1 MSQENAYKYL
11 GKPHKIVDG
20 LDKVTGHAQYA
31 ADLSLRGMV
40 YARPVLSLYAHATI
54 TEIDSSEAEAL
65 PGVIAVLTADD
76 LPTRGKIMN
85 SRNSAV
91 LAQGKALFIGQPVA
105 VIVAE
110 TEQAAQDAVD
120 FVYVEY
126 EPLPVVSD
134 IDSALDSSAYTIW
147 PNGLPKEGED
157 LTAAHGDSG
166 PAGAASTDKPNNVL
180 AESRFERGDIE
191 QGFAEAD
198 LIIENTYNTSVIHQG
213 YLEPHACVAD
223 PDPMGRG
230 VTLYTATQ
238 GLYQVRDNVARLLS
252 LPASQVRV
260 VPTVFGGGFGAKYG
274 ILEPLVGAVA
284 LAVDRPVSMVL
295 SRSEDFLTT
304 TPSPAGRI
312 ILKTGLKNDGTLT
325 ALHAKSYN
333 DNGIFGFQ
341 INGIIAGMIGGY
353 YKWPNLLFEGF
364 EVSTHKPQPG
374 AYRAPGSPQ
383 ATFAME
389 SNMDEMAHLLG
400 RDPIELR
407 LQNIAQEGDL
417 MGHGRPWPPMG
428 LKNCLEALRDHPTWQ
443 NRTKN
448 ANEGIGIAIGGWPS
462 FMLPATANCHMDS
475 DGSVS
480 LTLGSVDISGVFSS
494 FVLVAA
500 EIMGVS
506 PENVRIVQGDT
517 RTGPYGPSSG
527 GSQVFYSLGGA
538 VRKAAENARGKLLEM
553 AGNHF
558 EAAAEDIELSEGQA
572 FVKGVPDKTV
582 ALAKLASQAR
592 SMRGGPGPITGEG
605 NASQEENAPG
615 FVAHMVKVHVD
626 PDTGEIRPLDYLAI
640 QDVGFAV
647 NPLLIQ
653 GQMHGGG
660 LQGVGFG
667 LYEAMRY
674 DGDGQLLTGSF
685 MDYNLP
691 RAEMAPTFE
700 TVILEVPS
708 PYGPFGA
715 RGVGEPPITAGPAA
729 IANAIRDVTGVRMT
743 DLPIRPEALW
753 EEMGGA

>member
-1 MSQENAYKYL
+1 MSENNTYKYL
-11 GKPHKIVDG
+11 GKPRKIVDG
-20 LDKVTGHAQYA
+20 FDKVTGHARYT

-40 YARPVLSLYAHATI
+40 HARPVLSPYAHATI
-54 TEIDSSEAEAL
+54 TEIDTSEAETM
-65 PGVIAVLTADD
+65 PGVLAVLTAED
-76 LPTRGKIMN
+76 LPTYDKTMN
-85 SRNSAV
+85 SRNSSV
-91 LAQGKALFIGQPVA
+91 LARGKVLFVGQPVA

-110 TEQAAQDAVD
+110 TAQAAQDAVD
-120 FVYVEY
+120 FVYVDY

-134 IDSALDSSAYTIW
+134 MDAALDPSAYTIW
-147 PNGLPKEGED
+147 PHGLPQEGED

-166 PAGAASTDKPNNVL
+166 PAGEASNDKPNNVL
-180 AESRFERGDIE
+180 GETRFERGDIE

-198 LIIENTYNTSVIHQG
+198 VIVENTYNISVVHQA
-213 YLEPHACVAD
+213 YLEPHSCVAD

-230 VTLYTATQ
+230 LTLYTATQ
-238 GLYQVRDNVARLLS
+238 GLYQVRDNVARLLD
-252 LPASQVRV
+252 LPSSQVRV
-260 VPTVFGGGFGAKYG
+260 VPMVFGGGFGAKYG

-284 LAVDRPVSMVL
+284 MVVDRPVSMVL

-312 ILKTGLKNDGTLT
+312 TLKTGIKNDGTLT

-333 DNGIFGFQ
+333 DNGIYSFQ
-341 INGIIAGMIGGY
+341 INGIIGGMIGGY

-364 EVSTHKPQPG
+364 EVNTHKPQPG

-389 SNMDEMAHLLG
+389 SNMDEMARKLG
-400 RDPIELR
+400 RDPIDLR
-407 LQNIAQEGDL
+407 LQNVAEEGDL

-428 LKNCLEALRDHPTWQ
+428 LKNCLEALRDHPAWQ
-443 NRTKN
+443 EGKKN
-448 ANEGIGIAIGGWPS
+448 GNEGIGIAIGGWPS
-462 FMLPATANCHMDS
+462 FMLPATANCHMDN
-475 DGSVS
+475 DGTVN

-506 PENVRIVQGDT
+506 PDDVRIVQGDT
-517 RTGPYGPSSG
+517 RTGPFGPSSG

-538 VRKAAENARGKLLEM
+538 VRKAAENARDKLLQL
-553 AGNHF
+553 AGDHF
-558 EAAAEDIELSEGQA
+558 EAAPEDIELAEGEA

-582 ALAKLASQAR
+582 KLAQLATKAR

-605 NASQEENAPG
+605 SASQEQNAPG
-615 FVAHMVKVHVD
+615 FVAHLVKIHID
-626 PDTGEIRPLDYLAI
+626 PDTGEIQPLHYTAI

-647 NPLLIQ
+647 NPLMVQ
-653 GQMHGGG
+653 GQMHGGA
-660 LQGVGFG
+660 LQGLGFG
-667 LYEAMRY
+667 LYEAMNY
-674 DGDGQLLTGSF
+674 DADGQLTTGSF

-691 RAEMAPTFE
+691 RAESAPTVE

-715 RGVGEPPITAGPAA
+715 RGVGEPPITAGAA
-729 IANAIRDVTGVRMT
+729 AVANAIRDVTGARMT

-753 EEMGGA
+753 REISG